1 MEGTLSSF
9 AAATDT
15 STDASASAVG
25 DSESLECLRQELKL
39 PVTELLLLL
48 PASKTAASCFT
59 RGACT
64 AGAAKAVCRPSWH
77 FRCFWF
83 AAGEAALRATPGPH
97 ACVAGTSP
105 AANAV
110 ATTAWLSV
118 CSSDRRPPAPQQEVC
133 SWGLDLSAPQAI
145 CPRHSHCSNRSGR
158 MWSNEVQTEGDGSAF
173 REQG

>member
-15 STDASASAVG
+15 STDASASAAG
-25 DSESLECLRQELKL
+25 DSESLECLREELKL
-39 PVTELLLLL
+39 PVTELLLVLL

-64 AGAAKAVCRPSWH
+64 AGAAKAVCRPSCWH
-77 FRCFWF
+77 RRFLWF
-83 AAGEAALRATPGPH
+83 GFGEAALCAAPGGPH
-97 ACVAGTSP
+97 ACVVGTSP

-118 CSSDRRPPAPQQEVC
+118 
-133 SWGLDLSAPQAI
+133 
-145 CPRHSHCSNRSGR
+145 
-158 MWSNEVQTEGDGSAF
+158 
-173 REQG
+173 